1 MLMSR
6 TPMRRWLAIPML
18 FMFLLPLVSGFLGI
32 SEAEASL
39 PACCR
44 RGGQHHCDLM
54 GDPSSDNK
62 SAISIREKCPY
73 SPAALSVVVLP
84 SFAPPTSAAIF
95 AEVMQHASVAPQT
108 DARRRISFDRSRQK
122 RGPPSLLA

>member
-6 TPMRRWLAIPML
+6 TPMRRWFAIPML
-18 FMFLLPLVSGFLGI
+18 FVFLLPLVSGFLET
-32 SEAEASL
+32 SVVEASL

-44 RGGQHHCDLM
+44 RGGQHHCDLIAEQT
-54 GDPSSDNK
+54 SDSK
-62 SAISIREKCPY
+62 GAIAIREKCPY

-84 SFAPPTSAAIF
+84 TFAPPAAAAIF
-95 AEVMQHASVAPQT
+95 AGVMRHVSVSPQA
-108 DARRRISFDRSRQK
+108 DALRRISFDRARQK

>member
-1 MLMSR
+1 
-6 TPMRRWLAIPML
+6 MRRLLAIPML
-18 FMFLLPLVSGFLGI
+18 LLFVLPFVSGFFGANA
-32 SEAEASL
+32 AEASL

-54 GDPSSDNK
+54 TSQPAGNTG
-62 SAISIREKCPY
+62 AAAIREKCPY

-84 SFAPPTSAAIF
+84 TFAPTTAAAIF
-95 AEVMQHASVAPQT
+95 AGVQQHGSIAPQT
-108 DARRRISFDRSRQK
+108 EARRRISFDRARQK